1 MKQALEQLL
10 EPLPGLWREG
20 GGNGKPTKRP
30 SSKRHSPL
38 PSNSSRKK
46 RKRRPHIS
54 RVSTHLNGVSP
65 LVWTLADTPSNDT
78 FKKRQTDLS
87 GEWNRVQVSPV
98 LTIFVLCL

>member
-30 SSKRHSPL
+30 SSRRHRPL
-38 PSNSSRKK
+38 PNNSSRKK

-78 FKKRQTDLS
+78 FKKRQTDLR
-87 GEWNRVQVSPV
+87 GEWKQPTNRPAMS
-98 LTIFVLCL
+98 C